1 MEILPIVGEERTGF
15 GGTKN
20 RALVRQGKV
29 PGVLYGK
36 QDGKNKVVHFQVDA
50 TDLVPL
56 RFAPYFIT
64 LKVKNET
71 YRCIL
76 QAKQTHPVSDITTHI
91 DLLLIKDDKPIVM
104 DIPLQLEGKSL
115 GEKEGGMLVKKLRK
129 LKITS
134 LPGEM
139 PSMVTFD
146 VSELRLGKTAKIRAL
161 KPAKYKIL
169 NHEALPIAS
178 VEIPRALRSKA
189 GEAGIDL
196 EAAAESTTEAAAP
209 A

>member
-1 MEILPIVGEERTGF
+1 MEILSIVGEERKEF
-15 GGTKN
+15 GGKKN

-36 QDGKNKVVHFQVDA
+36 QAEKNMVVHFQVEA
-50 TDLVPL
+50 IDLIPL
-56 RFAPYFIT
+56 RFAPYFIM

-76 QAKQTHPVSDITTHI
+76 QDKQTHPVSDITTHI
-91 DLLLIKDDKPIVM
+91 DLLMISDDKPILM
-104 DIPLQLEGKSL
+104 DIPLQLVGKSA

-129 LKITS
+129 LKIS
-134 LPGEM
+134 ALPGNM
-139 PSMVTFD
+139 PSVIRFD

-161 KPAKYKIL
+161 KPENYSIL
-169 NHEALPIAS
+169 NHSGLPLAS

-189 GEAGIDL
+189 GQAGIDL
-196 EAAAESTTEAAAP
+196 EAKAEEAAA
-209 A
+209 